1 MKQTY
6 TGSCH
11 CGAVRFECDLDLGA
25 DGTSR
30 CNCSICAK
38 SRFWKAIAK
47 AGAFRLLQGQGA
59 LTEYR
64 FGSGRIQH
72 FFCSRCG
79 VKTFGRGHLD
89 LLGGE
94 FHGVN
99 IACLDD
105 LSPEELARLPIRYEN
120 GRHDDWGHVPG
131 ETAYL

>member
-1 MKQTY
+1 MKHTY

-11 CGAVRFECDLDLGA
+11 CGAVRFECDLDLAA
-25 DGTSR
+25 DGTSK
-30 CNCSICAK
+30 CNCSSCTK

-47 AGAFRLLQGQGA
+47 AGGFRLLQGQDA

-105 LSPEELARLPIRYEN
+105 LSPEERARLPVKYEN